1 MNMDNITSK
10 EQISIITFSDKENSR
25 LVDSP
30 RTHEACKIE
39 GIIPNELHYKQLD
52 Y

>member
-10 EQISIITFSDKENSR
+10 EQISIINIAKKENTR

-30 RTHEACKIE
+30 RTLEACKME
-39 GIIPNELHYKQLD
+39 GIIPNELLYKQLD